1 MPDNIYTDQGGSSG
15 FGELAGFGA
24 SELGKM
30 WSNAKMVAPF
40 QRKAIMAQY
49 KTPWWKPSLYNRG
62 RSALRAAQQA
72 EVANIWSDFSGARG
86 GPIKRFRMARAGVEK
101 RMLVG
106 QAPRGPSKL
115 LQAGGAGKRKYLRAL
130 TRGSMGRTAAGLINP
145 IARFGSAYF
154 MWGSLIP
161 LAAEGLVGGF
171 NEIARLGMQL
181 DRGTP
186 ETAVGYRDMATRE
199 RAFTMRQSSMMAIHM
214 SQTGIRAALGDEAN
228 FLHG

>member
-49 KTPWWKPSLYNRG
+49 KTPWWKPSL
-62 RSALRAAQQA
+62 
-72 EVANIWSDFSGARG
+72 
-86 GPIKRFRMARAGVEK
+86 ARAGVEK